1 MEYLKI
7 TILQEHDFKVVIV
20 IYYRKLTSLEKLKS

>member
-7 TILQEHDFKVVIV
+7 TTLQEHDFEEVIV
-20 IYYRKLTSLEKLKS
+20 IYYRKLTSLESLNC